1 MTNWNPWPHIH
12 GTPVFGVFPDGRA
25 FLYLWAEKDFLK
37 SFQWRGKRFDTT
49 PTAIATN
56 KMGIATNKMGAQ
68 VLAPPYLGVTPQAE
82 PSECRAECS
91 HSPLTL
97 LNRPMAYYSH
107 RCSAAE

>member
-1 MTNWNPWPHIH
+1 MSRCAR
-12 GTPVFGVFPDGRA
+12 RA

-37 SFQWRGKRFDTT
+37 SFQWRGMGQFDKT
-49 PTAIATN
+49 PTA
-56 KMGIATNKMGAQ
+56 IATNKMGAQ